1 MPQITT
7 LSVFNYEGFQNK
19 FWALSMM
26 QFGHFQMKTVEGL
39 QFYKLLGSGKAH
51 FNPLPDWRVYAL
63 LQVWNSPSDFENF
76 KRNHP
81 LFKKYKSHTK
91 HIQIYFLEN
100 IQAHGLWNSKNP
112 FESVV
117 SPKSISD
124 EDQIAVITRASIKK
138 RMLRKFWKYV
148 PESQKP
154 LENAKGLLY
163 TKGFGEL
170 PFVEMMTFS
179 VWDSVENLNQFAYK
193 SREHVKAIKKTRQ
206 LDWYNEEMFARFRL
220 SKIEEF

>member
-1 MPQITT
+1 MPQIAT

-26 QFGHFQMKTVEGL
+26 QFGHAQMKSVEGL

-51 FNPLPDWRVYAL
+51 FNPLPDWRVYAI
-63 LQVWNSPSDFENF
+63 LQVWDSFSDFENF
-76 KRNHP
+76 KQKHP
-81 LFKKYKSHTK
+81 LFQKYKSHAE
-91 HIQIYFLEN
+91 HIKIYVLQN
-100 IQAHGLWNSKNP
+100 IQTRGLWNGKNP
-112 FESVV
+112 FESVI
-117 SPKSISD
+117 SSKSIQN

-138 RMLRKFWKYV
+138 RMLRRFWKYV

-179 VWDSVENLNQFAYK
+179 VWDSVQKLNDFAYQ
-193 SREHVKAIKKTRQ
+193 SREHVKAIKKTRE
-206 LDWYNEEMFARFRL
+206 LDWYHEEMFARFKL
-220 SKIEEF
+220 TELLEI